1 MYHLVLFPCYRPA
14 SVNCLQ
20 YGNLENSLLCNYEPA
35 IFFRKYMYTTN
46 GWHVI
51 LSASNGKLGVNNA
64 TYVRPHTHTH
74 TAPSS
79 SHHGAAVAILQGGGG
94 VRGLVRMV
102 QVTPEQCVVEGTVDG
117 LTPGQHAIQVHQYGD
132 LSDGCAR

>member
-1 MYHLVLFPCYRPA
+1 MQVGLEQCY
-14 SVNCLQ
+14 LHKT
-20 YGNLENSLLCNYEPA
+20 SLHSL
-35 IFFRKYMYTTN
+35 T
-46 GWHVI
+46 
-51 LSASNGKLGVNNA
+51 
-64 TYVRPHTHTH
+64 HTHTH

-132 LSDGCAR
+132 LSEGCAR